1 MVETNDKPVPLLA
14 QRYEMVK
21 DYTGLLEGNEHLW
34 VNLRML
40 TLRTAASNPE
50 STLAGIKDHDL
61 RDRRGLQMIFDPTE
75 PPYWAVEHLYRKG
88 VISQAWGDIC
98 YGTVPKG
105 EGIEEYHESMVKIIN
120 DIADRGDLDLAFN
133 LMMAWNLSY
142 ALGDSVI
149 ARFDPKDFSRRLYVK
164 DAISSSVNFEREF
177 TEAILRK
184 DHRTALNIASHAG
197 RANLHF
203 RAIDLVNRV
212 IYVLREPETDD
223 EKVMLMT
230 AIAIEMTELEMLLSP
245 QTYSRKIPEVKYQL

>member
-50 STLAGIKDHDL
+50 SILAGIRDHDL
-61 RDRRGLQMIFDPTE
+61 RDRSDLQTIFDPTE
-75 PPYWAVEHLYRKG
+75 PPYWAVEHLYKNG
-88 VISQAWGDIC
+88 TTTKACQDIY
-98 YGTVPKG
+98 YGTVQKG
-105 EGIEEYHESMVKIIN
+105 ESVEEYHESMVKIIN

-142 ALGDSVI
+142 ALGDSI
-149 ARFDPKDFSRRLYVK
+149 LARFDPKDFSRRIYVR
-164 DAISSSVNFEREF
+164 DAISAGINFEREF

-184 DHRTALNIASHAG
+184 DYRTALKIAAYAG
-197 RANLHF
+197 SENLHL
-203 RAIDLVNRV
+203 RAINLVDRV

-223 EKVMLMT
+223 EKIMLMR
-230 AIAIEMTELEMLLSP
+230 AIAIEMAELEMLLSP